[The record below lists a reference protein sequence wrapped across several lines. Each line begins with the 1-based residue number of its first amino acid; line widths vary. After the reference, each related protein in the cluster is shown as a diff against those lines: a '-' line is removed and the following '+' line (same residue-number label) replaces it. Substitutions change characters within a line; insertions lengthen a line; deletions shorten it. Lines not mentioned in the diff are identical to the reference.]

1 MLNHNLSLHS
11 DCQGHEARQWTLE
24 VNTTKQ
30 LEFSRNQSFDGANK
44 MFCNK
49 NYKHGVDV
57 FNESHFLR
65 CDNIARERIKG
76 CCQTFRKISC
86 SYNSH
91 FIRFQE

>member
-11 DCQGHEARQWTLE
+11 DCQGHEARHWTLE

-30 LEFSRNQSFDGANK
+30 LEFSRNQSFDGANT

-57 FNESHFLR
+57 INESHFL
-65 CDNIARERIKG
+65 C
-76 CCQTFRKISC
+76 
-86 SYNSH
+86 YNLVAKTI
-91 FIRFQE
+91 IRY